1 MSSEVGNDG
10 TGVQAI
16 SQNATVTE
24 SLGQAD
30 GKEYVGRPGYEG
42 YLNFRVAS
50 AAEVLQ
56 DSGYFTAMS
65 GKW

>member
-1 MSSEVGNDG
+1 MAEFMR
-10 TGVQAI
+10 
-16 SQNATVTE
+16 
-24 SLGQAD
+24 LR
-30 GKEYVGRPGYEG
+30 KEYVGRPGYEG

-50 AAEVLQ
+50 AAEVLR